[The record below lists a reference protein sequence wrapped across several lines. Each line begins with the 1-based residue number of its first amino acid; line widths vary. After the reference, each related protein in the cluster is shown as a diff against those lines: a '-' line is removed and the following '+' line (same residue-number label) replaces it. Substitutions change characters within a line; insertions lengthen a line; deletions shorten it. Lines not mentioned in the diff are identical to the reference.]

1 MHNFA
6 AAGDN
11 YIRVMDSI
19 QGIGFENS
27 RVPISQWAFSDDLL
41 CPNFKTKRIQGID
54 WGQYER
60 GYVHEIT
67 HWLGLN
73 LPNIYPYQHVGTDG
87 AHLPSLCTIHGPLQG
102 PVWDYTIGFP
112 SIIPYTGSMMH
123 GDSAGC
129 IIEPN
134 SPDANGNITFHYEP
148 SDSLKAQQH
157 SKLMLYFFGLIPA
170 EEVTETYYCL
180 YNDGS
185 IDDSDINNIKANYG
199 KFTIIDVIAKQG
211 RRVPAF
217 PKVMPWSIDSNLR
230 VGSITMAYQTPTE
243 AEMAWWTI
251 WNRHFEDDTNFLP
264 YPPAGSWGWG
274 MSGWNSGFVN
284 FKFTTGGKS
293 IVRTKLA
300 GIACR
305 STLRGSVSIV
315 PYESASCNSP
325 DDPVLENCTSKFS
338 TARPSIFPT
347 TFSPTQVPI
356 STLRKCL
363 DKCNSAGYTCS
374 STTAG
379 CMNPTC
385 SNGLSRLVPSFAL
398 IAFIVNAKSKLK

>member
-1 MHNFA
+1 MV
-6 AAGDN
+6 
-11 YIRVMDSI
+11 Y
-19 QGIGFENS
+19 
-27 RVPISQWAFSDDLL
+27 
-41 CPNFKTKRIQGID
+41 
-54 WGQYER
+54 
-60 GYVHEIT
+60 
-67 HWLGLN
+67 
-73 LPNIYPYQHVGTDG
+73 
-87 AHLPSLCTIHGPLQG
+87 
-102 PVWDYTIGFP
+102 
-112 SIIPYTGSMMH
+112 
-123 GDSAGC
+123 
-129 IIEPN
+129 
-134 SPDANGNITFHYEP
+134 
-148 SDSLKAQQH
+148 
-157 SKLMLYFFGLIPA
+157 LIPA

-315 PYESASCNSP
+315 PLP
-325 DDPVLENCTSKFS
+325 
-338 TARPSIFPT
+338 
-347 TFSPTQVPI
+347 
-356 STLRKCL
+356 
-363 DKCNSAGYTCS
+363 
-374 STTAG
+374 
-379 CMNPTC
+379 
-385 SNGLSRLVPSFAL
+385 
-398 IAFIVNAKSKLK
+398 